1 MPNFKDAF
9 HMLAITCALGLS
21 VLCDTAAAAGSYFAN
36 KTVGVIRPPDG
47 RPCTFF
53 WLDGVSPADPATP
66 GVSWMV
72 LRQAQTGYKE
82 NLAVLMSAKLT
93 GRTVNVTTN
102 GVPVSECS
110 GTVEAYVVEL
120 P

>member
-1 MPNFKDAF
+1 
-9 HMLAITCALGLS
+9 
-21 VLCDTAAAAGSYFAN
+21 
-36 KTVGVIRPPDG
+36 
-47 RPCTFF
+47 
-53 WLDGVSPADPATP
+53 
-66 GVSWMV
+66 MV

-93 GRTVNVTTN
+93 GRAVNVTTN
-102 GVPVSECS
+102 GTPVSECS